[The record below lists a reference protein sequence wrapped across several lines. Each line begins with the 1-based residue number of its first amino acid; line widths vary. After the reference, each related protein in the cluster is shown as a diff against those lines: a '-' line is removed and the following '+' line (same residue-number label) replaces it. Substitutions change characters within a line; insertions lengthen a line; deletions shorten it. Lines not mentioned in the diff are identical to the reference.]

1 MNSAPPAAPGRRPYT
16 LDRVVRLVLTAL
28 GVIGAIWL
36 IDILSSVLLPFVV
49 AWLIAYLLEP
59 MVQYNCKLLRIRKRL
74 IPCLSLSSS
83 AYCCCRRCRFL

>member
-49 AWLIAYLLEP
+49 AWLIAYLL
-59 MVQYNCKLLRIRKRL
+59 
-74 IPCLSLSSS
+74 
-83 AYCCCRRCRFL
+83 